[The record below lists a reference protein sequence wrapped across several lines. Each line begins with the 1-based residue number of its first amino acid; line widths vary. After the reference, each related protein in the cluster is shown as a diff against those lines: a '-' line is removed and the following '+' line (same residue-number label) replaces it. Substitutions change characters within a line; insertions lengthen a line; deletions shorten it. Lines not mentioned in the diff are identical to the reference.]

1 MPFSTPGPG
10 SCKTHDRE
18 WSRRACGRLA
28 GCQHMFGGPEGL
40 LNCPKLFVAQHGL
53 ERVEIGVGV
62 QHEDA
67 IESAS
72 SSTSTLA

>member
-1 MPFSTPGPG
+1 
-10 SCKTHDRE
+10 
-18 WSRRACGRLA
+18 
-28 GCQHMFGGPEGL
+28 MFGGPEGL